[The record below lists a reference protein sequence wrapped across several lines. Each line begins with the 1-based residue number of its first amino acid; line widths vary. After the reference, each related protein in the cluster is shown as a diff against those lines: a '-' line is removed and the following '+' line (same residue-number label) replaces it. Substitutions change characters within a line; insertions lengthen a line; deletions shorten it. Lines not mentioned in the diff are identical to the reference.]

1 MEVDECVV
9 KYDFSHENCRKPL
22 NEYAQAAKLFITSD
36 KNKNNTKSAFEKGK
50 CGDRSDLMHCI
61 CSVMCVRD
69 VLTLVMYAFTFAI
82 PAYLMSLSILLQL
95 VGSFPPTIQTCS

>member
-1 MEVDECVV
+1 MLDCRQHEEEEGNDASSVAMEVDECVV

-50 CGDRSDLMHCI
+50 CGDRSDLMHCMF
-61 CSVMCVRD
+61 CYVC
-69 VLTLVMYAFTFAI
+69 A
-82 PAYLMSLSILLQL
+82 
-95 VGSFPPTIQTCS
+95 